1 MQTYT
6 FITWSLYEM
15 HNIFR
20 KHIIFLAHILLCSSA
35 LRVHDSQTCRKM
47 DATRERISRIAELRD
62 MLLLFQTGFK
72 FVNAADV
79 CVILKSITGFVL
91 TSVT

>member
-1 MQTYT
+1 
-6 FITWSLYEM
+6 
-15 HNIFR
+15 
-20 KHIIFLAHILLCSSA
+20 
-35 LRVHDSQTCRKM
+35 M

-91 TSVT
+91 SSVT